1 MSDGLLVT
9 LNDEEFA
16 AEASE
21 VHIIDHIGSLS
32 CYLID
37 GLTINDTDNH
47 NMLLQQLTPDKYILY
62 VSQIIRQDVF
72 SSVELTKMTSWCFLE
87 S

>member
-16 AEASE
+16 AKASE
-21 VHIIDHIGSLS
+21 MHIVDHIGSLS

-37 GLTINDTDNH
+37 GLTINDTDNDT
-47 NMLLQQLTPDKYILY
+47 LLLQLTPDKY
-62 VSQIIRQDVF
+62 VSQRRCFQ
-72 SSVELTKMTSWCFLE
+72 SS
-87 S
+87 